1 VKQIALLLLVFLCV
15 IRLLLP
21 LQAEVYPTGCL
32 AYWQFDERSG
42 NIASDSA
49 GTVHRT
55 IDGATRDNGL
65 VGGVLSRP
73 GFA

>member
-1 VKQIALLLLVFLCV
+1 MKQIALLLLVFLCA

-32 AYWQFDERSG
+32 AYCQFAERSG
-42 NIASDSA
+42 NIAPDST

-55 IDGATRDNGL
+55 IDGATRENGL
-65 VGGVLSRP
+65 AGGVLSRP